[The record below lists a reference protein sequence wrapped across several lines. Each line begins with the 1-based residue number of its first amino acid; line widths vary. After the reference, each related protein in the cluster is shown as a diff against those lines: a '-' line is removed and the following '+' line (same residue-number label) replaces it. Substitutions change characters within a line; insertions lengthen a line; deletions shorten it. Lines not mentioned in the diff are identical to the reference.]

1 MERIKKALDGFDAEI
16 LKILRKFE
24 RDLIKWMFIFSVGQ
38 VVVVLAAVLAML
50 DNV

>member
-1 MERIKKALDGFDAEI
+1 MEQIEKTFDRFDAEI
-16 LKILRKFE
+16 RKALRKFE